1 MKNPAEVANGLSTP
15 ARPPGAGEWEAP
27 GLSRRTTQLTLG
39 GVMLAMFLA
48 SLDQTIVATALPRI
62 VADLG
67 GFDRFTWITTAY
79 IVASTS
85 AVPLVGSIADVYG
98 RKWLYVAGITVF
110 LIGSVLS
117 ALSQSMD
124 QLIIA
129 RAVQGLG
136 GGTMMALSFVTIG
149 DLFPP
154 SERGKYQGIIAGM
167 FGISS
172 VLGPTVGG
180 FVTDNLSWHWI
191 FLINLPLGIPVLLMF
206 IKLFPEAR
214 PARKRRIDWIGAA
227 LMVTSIVPALLAIS
241 IGGNG
246 SDWTQWRVI
255 TGFGVSAVA
264 LPAFI
269 WWGLHMPDPILPFAI
284 FKDRI
289 VAISLAAIFLTGFA
303 MFGAITFI
311 PLMFQGVLGDSAT
324 KSGSFLTPMMLGIV
338 FGAAISGQAL
348 SRTGGHYRI
357 QGVVG
362 LAIMSGGIGILS
374 TISADTGR
382 GTALVGAIIMGVG
395 LGTTFPLFTI
405 AVQNAV
411 QYQYLG
417 AATSATQFF
426 RSIGGSIGLAIFGAF
441 LANRFSSNVDAGV
454 SPEVR
459 EVLDPTVF
467 EQISGSPNALIDPNS
482 LARLNDAFAGMGER
496 GTELSADFLET
507 LRSALASA
515 IGDIFTMAL
524 VLVLLAL
531 VFTLFLKEIPL
542 KRRGRPERQQNVAPE
557 PPVASVTSSTGDG
570 D

>member
-1 MKNPAEVANGLSTP
+1 MDKAAGSTSSPAASAQISHAG
-15 ARPPGAGEWEAP
+15 AGAGGAGEWEAP
-27 GLSRRTTQLTLG
+27 DLPRRAVLLTLG

-67 GFDRFTWITTAY
+67 GFSRFTWITTAY

-85 AVPLVGSIADVYG
+85 VVPLAGSIADVYG

-124 QLIIA
+124 QLIAA

-172 VLGPTVGG
+172 VLGPTIGG
-180 FVTDNLSWHWI
+180 LVTDNLSWHWI
-191 FLINLPLGIPVLLMF
+191 FYINLPLGIPVLLLF
-206 IKLFPEAR
+206 IRLFPEAR
-214 PARKRRIDWIGAA
+214 PAKRRRIDWIGAA
-227 LMVTSIVPALLAIS
+227 LMVLSVVPALLAVS
-241 IGGNG
+241 VGGTGNN
-246 SDWTQWRVI
+246 WTEWRVI
-255 TGFGVSAVA
+255 TGFTISATA
-264 LPAFI
+264 LPVFV
-269 WWGLHMPDPILPFAI
+269 WWGLHVPDPILPFVI
-284 FKDRI
+284 FKNRV
-289 VAISLAAIFLTGFA
+289 VAVSMAAIFLTGFA

-311 PLMFQGVLGDSAT
+311 PLLFQGVLGDSAT

-338 FGAAISGQAL
+338 AGAAISGQVL

-362 LAIMSGGIGILS
+362 LAIMSAGVGLLS
-374 TISADTGR
+374 AISADTSR
-382 GTALVGAIIMGVG
+382 SLALSGAITMGVG

-411 QYQYLG
+411 EYRFLG
-417 AATSATQFF
+417 VATSSTQFF
-426 RSIGGSIGLAIFGAF
+426 RSIGGSVGLAIFGAF
-441 LANRFSSNVDAGV
+441 LASRFSSYVESSTSA
-454 SPEVR
+454 EVR
-459 EVLDPTVF
+459 DALDPATL
-467 EQISGSPNALIDPNS
+467 EELSSSPNALVAPDS
-482 LARLNDAFAGMGER
+482 LQRVNAAFADLGER
-496 GTELSADFLET
+496 GGQLSADFLET
-507 LRSALASA
+507 MRVSLANA
-515 IGDIFTMAL
+515 IGDIFTIALGLILMAL
-524 VLVLLAL
+524 VL
-531 VFTLFLKEIPL
+531 TLFLKEIPL
-542 KRRGRPERQQNVAPE
+542 KRRGNTESKPQEPGAP
-557 PPVASVTSSTGDG
+557 AGK
-570 D
+570 

>member
-1 MKNPAEVANGLSTP
+1 MDESKSAA
-15 ARPPGAGEWEAP
+15 ARPGAKPASAPAGEWEAP
-27 GLSRRTTQLTLG
+27 DLPRRAVMLTLG

-85 AVPLVGSIADVYG
+85 IVPLAGSIADVYG

-110 LIGSVLS
+110 LGGSVLS
-117 ALSQSMD
+117 ALSGTMD
-124 QLIIA
+124 QLILA

-172 VLGPTVGG
+172 VLGPTIGG

-191 FLINLPLGIPVLLMF
+191 FYINLPLGIPVVLLF
-206 IKLFPEAR
+206 IRFFPHSK
-214 PARKRRIDWIGAA
+214 PSHKRRIDWVGAA
-227 LMVTSIVPALLAIS
+227 LMILGIVPGLLAIS

-246 SDWTQWRVI
+246 NHWTETRVI
-255 TGFGVSAVA
+255 AMFAVSAVA
-264 LPAFI
+264 LAGFI
-269 WWGLHMPDPILPFAI
+269 WWGLHAKDPILPFVI
-284 FKDRI
+284 FKNRI
-289 VAISLAAIFLTGFA
+289 VSVSMIVIFLTGFA

-324 KSGSFLTPMMLGIV
+324 ASGSFLTPMMLGIV
-338 FGAAISGQAL
+338 AGAAGSGQVL
-348 SRTGGHYRI
+348 SRTGGRYRI
-357 QGVVG
+357 QGVIG
-362 LAIMSGGIGILS
+362 LAIMSAGIGVLS

-382 GTALVGAIIMGVG
+382 ATALTGAIIMGFG

-411 QYQYLG
+411 DYKFLG
-417 AATSATQFF
+417 VATSSTQFF
-426 RSIGGSIGLAIFGAF
+426 RSIGGSVGLAIFGAV
-441 LANRFSSNVDAGV
+441 LTNRFTHSVETNVSSEMKD
-454 SPEVR
+454 
-459 EVLDPTVF
+459 VLGPDVLH
-467 EQISGSPNALIDPNS
+467 QISSSPNALVAPNA
-482 LARLNDAFAGMGER
+482 LAQLNAAFNVAGDASTR
-496 GTELSADFLET
+496 LSAEFLET
-507 LRSALASA
+507 LRVALANS
-515 IGDIFTMAL
+515 IFKMGL
-524 VLVLLAL
+524 VLILLS
-531 VFTLFLKEIPL
+531 VVGTLFLKEIPL
-542 KRRGRPERQQNVAPE
+542 KRRTKPGMRDEPRAP
-557 PPVASVTSSTGDG
+557 SVEF
-570 D
+570 